1 MLNSQLSVLKA
12 MNSDQK
18 IFKTGMYRTG
28 DDIGNLQFRILIHK
42 IHSLIHVPNMGGQ
55 IQAFDDTAGD
65 RSMEMKTV
73 KWQEKMFSRFEAD
86 YYILK
91 ENCKTER
98 QKKYY
103 HRLKKE
109 SQESSILFTYVD
121 GDDYYP
127 EDLTGFSKKHVISQ
141 LAESKVQSMYLM
153 ADLGKE
159 VLLFSIHWYT
169 EHGLLQVYPDFNSLN
184 VNPYYQEIRGSS
196 LQMYHY
202 ALEKCNVTEQLFALP
217 LPLPTKKL
225 PSLAYGRETLFN
237 VPKMPRQNN
246 AVILLELQSASGF
259 SYHTGDGIHIRY
271 QVQPSEGVQLA
282 NKYDSLTGST
292 QSSSKIGN
300 RWHFSDCRELQ
311 FTLLN
316 CNTSSP
322 KIDVY
327 FEAVSI
333 DSSNRERYFGHSHM
347 AISFTQRKGE
357 STLNFVQLNNED
369 GADGIEAF
377 LVGNR
382 RKVDLASFYGK
393 VSQRMLNR
401 YGNKTCGSGKLIVR
415 YHTIVQHQP
424 SILNEGFYKST
435 LMSKN
440 VTLGQLIAAYHA
452 ARERMEER
460 VNC

>member
-1 MLNSQLSVLKA
+1 MSHSQQSTLKT
-12 MNSDQK
+12 MNTDQK
-18 IFKTGMYRTG
+18 IYKTGIYRTG
-28 DDIGNLQFRILIHK
+28 DDVANFQFRILIHK
-42 IHSLIHVPNMGGQ
+42 IHSLIDVPNMGGQ
-55 IQAFDDTAGD
+55 IQPFMDSAAD

-73 KWQEKMFSRFEAD
+73 KWQEKMFSRFEVD

-109 SQESSILFTYVD
+109 SQRSSILFTYVE

-127 EDLTGFSKKHVISQ
+127 EDLIRFNKTHLISQ

-169 EHGLLQVYPDFNSLN
+169 DHGLLQVYPDFNNLN

-202 ALEKCNVTEQLFALP
+202 ALEKCNPTEQLFEPVLP
-217 LPLPTKKL
+217 PPTKKL
-225 PSLAYGRETLFN
+225 PPLVYGRETLFD
-237 VPKMPRQNN
+237 VPKMPRQQN
-246 AVILLELQSASGF
+246 AIILLELQSATGF
-259 SYHTGDGIHIRY
+259 SYDTGGIHIRY
-271 QVQPSEGVQLA
+271 KVQPSEGVQFA
-282 NKYDSLTGST
+282 NEHDSEVTGST
-292 QSSSKIGN
+292 QSSSKTGN
-300 RWHFSDCRELQ
+300 RWHFSDCHELQ
-311 FTLLN
+311 FTVLN

-347 AISFTQRKGE
+347 AISFMQRKGE
-357 STLNFVQLNNED
+357 STLNFVQLNNAD
-369 GADGIEAF
+369 AADGIEAF

-382 RKVDLASFYGK
+382 RKIYLASFYGK
-393 VSQRMLNR
+393 
-401 YGNKTCGSGKLIVR
+401 
-415 YHTIVQHQP
+415 
-424 SILNEGFYKST
+424 
-435 LMSKN
+435 
-440 VTLGQLIAAYHA
+440 
-452 ARERMEER
+452 
-460 VNC
+460 